1 VPVTAARI
9 HPKPAGG
16 ERRAELVLLNHSR
29 PTRHD
34 NQQEVNRDAEL
45 GLLNHTNPTQQPAGG
60 ERDAELGFLNHTNP
74 TQQPA
79 GGERDAELGFLNR
92 AAVGGA
98 EHD

>member
-9 HPKPAGG
+9 HPK
-16 ERRAELVLLNHSR
+16 
-29 PTRHD
+29 
-34 NQQEVNRDAEL
+34 
-45 GLLNHTNPTQQPAGG
+45 PAGG